1 MTVSVSSTEAQ
12 EGPVTSG
19 FWALTL
25 GSIGVVF
32 GDIGTS
38 PLYAF
43 REAVAGAA
51 HGQEVSR
58 VIVLGVLSLILW
70 ALFIVVTAKY
80 VLLLLRADNN
90 GEGGTLS
97 LMALGQRALGRRSW
111 PLLALGV
118 LGASMFIG
126 DSMITPAISVLSAV
140 EGLKLA
146 TPALEHYVVPLTIL
160 ILVGL
165 FSVQS
170 SGTARV
176 ASAFGPVMV
185 VWFASIAVM
194 GLMHIKDD
202 PSVLAAINP
211 WYGLQFLL
219 SHGTIGLVTLG
230 AVFLAVTG
238 GEALYADLGHF
249 GRKPIQSGWLYFVLP
264 SLLINYFGQGA
275 LLLSDPSAIENSFYR
290 MVPEFLLLPLVAL
303 ATAATVIASQA
314 VITGAYSLVRQAVQ
328 LGLLP
333 RFEVRY
339 TSETHAGQ
347 IYLPRVNRLLLI
359 GVLLLVLLFRTSSGL
374 ASAYGIAVS
383 TTMVADGIM
392 GFVVI
397 WKLWNWRAATAAAVI
412 LPFVVV
418 DMSFFSANLLKLL
431 EGAWVPLLFGAAMAA
446 MIWTWR
452 RGSAILI
459 VKTRRIEVPL
469 TDLIKSLEKRPPHI
483 VKGTAVFLTSDPS
496 FVPTALLHNLKH
508 NKVLHE
514 HNVVLTIETAQTPR
528 VDLFRTRPYGKD
540 QREVFNRTAA
550 LRLHG
555 IPERPE
561 GACDRAQARLA
572 VRYHGDVVLRLA
584 PLAQAFGAIGHA
596 AVAGSPVHRD
606 EPLGQRC
613 HRLLPDS
620 DGTRRGS
627 RHPGNYLNFQIGF
640 WLDVPSHARDA
651 YRKPESSLTY
661 ASTLGV

>member
-1 MTVSVSSTEAQ
+1 MAISDTTTEA
-12 EGPVTSG
+12 PVEAPVSTG

-43 REAVAGAA
+43 REAAAAAAG
-51 HGQEVSR
+51 HEPVTR
-58 VIVLGVLSLILW
+58 IIVLGVLSLILW

-118 LGASMFIG
+118 IGASMFIG

-140 EGLKLA
+140 EGLKIA
-146 TPALEHYVVPLTIL
+146 APALEHYVVPLTVF
-160 ILVGL
+160 ILVVL

-176 ASAFGPVMV
+176 ATAFGPVMV
-185 VWFASIAVM
+185 VWFSVLAVM
-194 GLMHIKDD
+194 GLVHISDD

-211 WYGLQFLL
+211 WYGIQFLL

-249 GRKPIQSGWLYFVLP
+249 GRRPIQSGWFFLVLP
-264 SLLINYFGQGA
+264 ALLINYFGQGA
-275 LLLSDPSAIENSFYR
+275 LVLSNPAAIENSFYR
-290 MVPEFLLLPLVAL
+290 MVPESLLLPLIVL

-333 RFEVRY
+333 RFEVRF

-347 IYLPRVNRLLLI
+347 IYLPRVNMLLLI

-397 WKLWNWRAATAAAVI
+397 WKLWNWKAATAAAVI

-418 DMSFFSANLLKLL
+418 DMTFFSANLLKLF
-431 EGAWVPLLFGAAMAA
+431 EGAWVPLLFGVVMAI

-452 RGSAILI
+452 RGAAILTG
-459 VKTRRIEVPL
+459 KTRRTEVPL
-469 TDLIKSLEKRPPHI
+469 RDLIKSLEKRPPHF

-514 HNVVLTIETAQTPR
+514 HNVILTIETAQTPR
-528 VDLFRTRPYGKD
+528 VDPAERVRMENISGKFSTVRLRFGFMESPNVPKALVIARKLGWQFDIMATSFFVSRRSLKPSAQSGMPQWQDHLFI
-540 QREVFNRTAA
+540 A
-550 LRLHG
+550 L
-555 IPERPE
+555 
-561 GACDRAQARLA
+561 
-572 VRYHGDVVLRLA
+572 
-584 PLAQAFGAIGHA
+584 
-596 AVAGSPVHRD
+596 
-606 EPLGQRC
+606 
-613 HRLLPDS
+613 
-620 DGTRRGS
+620 S
-627 RHPGNYLNFQIGF
+627 RSANDATDYFQIPTGR
-640 WLDVPSHARDA
+640 VV
-651 YRKPESSLTY
+651 EVGTQV
-661 ASTLGV
+661 TI